1 MVLSKEEK
9 LNRFESC
16 FKSCLIKS
24 APSLDD
30 ANVFLNVFNKNYGLK
45 SSFSEEEVLVLCK
58 RTCLKKKHS
67 KLEAYHAFRKF
78 SKEEVTR
85 QFDTKNVNEINKHV
99 SSIWAAISEEAKE
112 VWFASF
118 LQLTSEE
125 EVGGDVSEEVDK
137 WRHAIRTAIQFLKEK
152 ENGS

>member
-1 MVLSKEEK
+1 MVLSEEER
-9 LNRFESC
+9 LDRFEIC

-30 ANVFLNVFNKNYGLK
+30 ANMFLNVFNKHYGLN

-58 RTCLKKKHS
+58 RTCLKKKHT

-78 SKEEVTR
+78 SKVEVMR
-85 QFDTKNVNEINKHV
+85 QFDTQNVNEINKHV
-99 SSIWAAISEEAKE
+99 ASIWSSISEEAKE
-112 VWFASF
+112 VWFSSF
-118 LQLTSEE
+118 SELTSEE
-125 EVGGDVSEEVDK
+125 GGEDVSEEVDK